1 MLFVLAR
8 LLFAKQMR
16 VSAVRVGG
24 WVRGDFCQI
33 QWSNPAQI
41 LTVVVVVIFYLSDM
55 GEDCLHIVTF
65 YKSWSAQLTPRAID
79 GL

>member
-1 MLFVLAR
+1 MKMV
-8 LLFAKQMR
+8 KE
-16 VSAVRVGG
+16 VKIVKEVK
-24 WVRGDFCQI
+24 VVKEVV
-33 QWSNPAQI
+33 
-41 LTVVVVVIFYLSDM
+41 VVVVVIFYLSDM